1 MRSKMCSNVSAMDKH
16 RIAEEL
22 ASKFADR
29 THNEADTRH
38 QIIDRLLHEVLSWP
52 HESVKC
58 EKKVNPGYID
68 YVLRDRV
75 NRAVLLIEAKREGAY
90 FALPTKLT
98 KAADHLRSVRLRTLA
113 TDPNIA
119 KAVSQAA
126 QYCPAIGCQ
135 YACVTNGH
143 EFIIFRTFIP
153 GKDFMD
159 ADALVIPNL
168 KFFAERFT
176 PAYNLLSYQA
186 VTSDRSLQRALES
199 KNGLSRELCYPKH
212 GITHYDSPYQKN
224 SYARFL
230 EPIARRYFGEIAPTD
245 KRMMD
250 HCYVFARGTMEVQ
263 DGIRKRLS
271 DSLTPFFQ
279 ADGAEDITPVRT
291 GGKLAERI
299 ARSLSSRQSGEVLIL
314 YGGKGA
320 GKSTFLKRLLYY
332 DPPTAF
338 TIHAF
343 PIIVDCLR
351 APQDKAQ
358 LANYLWEEITTA
370 LNLDEL
376 LGRPMEDLLRLFE
389 DRFALAQKQELAG
402 YQVGSSEYLRER
414 NALVSRWKEDKL
426 YLARRLKMYWEKL
439 GKRAVIAFDN
449 TDQLSPALQDHCFL
463 SAQSIAREMQCV
475 TIISMREE
483 RYCRARTMGVLDAYQ
498 NSGFHL
504 AAPDL
509 EGVFT
514 KRINLVI
521 DDLEASGR
529 MHIKEVLPDDAP
541 FGQLKRFFIACLRQF
556 QEPHNALSRFLQE
569 CSRDNTRL
577 ALQFFAQFLSSGYT
591 HAEEMVENPRWT
603 VIDHQV
609 IKPMMVPQRFN
620 YDEDKSLIPNIYQCR
635 TPSRGSHFTM
645 VRVLRMLRQGASTFH
660 DKAGYW
666 RVDALVGDF
675 DSKFGMRQD
684 CESALDVLL
693 QHGLVEANN
702 RLDRY
707 SVEKSGGDGHEMIYA
722 DEVRITAFGIYML
735 DYLSPQFTYLDLVS
749 LDCGLGDEKLYNSFC
764 NAASD
769 ERTMAIAHDK
779 EGRLISRLK
788 RVEAFVEY
796 LQREESREKGE
807 FLLAESEEHMP
818 TVVSSFDAE
827 KPRVM
832 ASARKNLGRPT
843 SSRTK
848 SRS

>member
-1 MRSKMCSNVSAMDKH
+1 MCSNSFALMNSH

-22 ASKFADR
+22 ARQFANR
-29 THNEADTRH
+29 ALNEADTRH
-38 QIIDRLLHEVLSWP
+38 QIINRLLHEVLSWP
-52 HESVKC
+52 HGNVGC
-58 EKKVNPGYID
+58 EQKVHPGYID
-68 YVLRDRV
+68 FVLRDKAD
-75 NRAVLLIEAKREGAY
+75 RAALLIEAKKEGKY
-90 FALPTKLT
+90 FTLPTKIT
-98 KAADHLRSVRLRTLA
+98 GATDQLRHVRLRTLA
-113 TDPNIA
+113 TDPAIA
-119 KAVSQAA
+119 DAVNQAA

-143 EFIIFRTFIP
+143 EFIIFRSFIP
-153 GKDFMD
+153 GKHFMA

-168 KFFAERFT
+168 QYFADRFT
-176 PAYNLLSYQA
+176 LAYNLLGYEA
-186 VTSDRSLQRALES
+186 VTSGRSLQCALEA
-199 KNGLSRELCYPKH
+199 KTGRSRELYYPKR
-212 GITHYDSPYQKN
+212 GIVHYDSPYQKN
-224 SYARFL
+224 PYARFL
-230 EPIARRYFGEIAPTD
+230 EPVARRYFGEIAPTD

-250 HCYVFARGTMEVQ
+250 RCYVFARGTREVQ
-263 DGIRKRLS
+263 DGIRERLS

-299 ARSLSSRQSGEVLIL
+299 ARSLGSRPSGEVLIL

-351 APQDKAQ
+351 APQDKDE
-358 LANYLWEEITTA
+358 LASYLWEEITTA

-376 LGRPMEDLLRLFE
+376 LGGPMEDLLRLFE
-389 DRFALAQKQELAG
+389 DRFALALKQELAG
-402 YQVGSSEYLRER
+402 YAVGSSEYLRER

-426 YLARRLKMYWEKL
+426 YLARRLKHHWEKL

-463 SAQSIAREMQCV
+463 SAQSIARELQCV
-475 TIISMREE
+475 AIISMREE

-529 MHIKEVLPDDAP
+529 KHIKEVLPEDTP
-541 FGQLKRFFIACLRQF
+541 FGDLKRFFIACFRQF
-556 QEPHNALSRFLQE
+556 HEAHNALSRFLHE

-577 ALQFFAQFLSSGYT
+577 ALEFFTQFLSSGYT
-591 HAEEMVENPRWT
+591 HAQEMVANPRWT

-620 YDEDKSLIPNIYQCR
+620 YDEDKSLIPNVYQCR

-645 VRVLRMLRQGASTFH
+645 LRVLRMLRQGVGISP

-675 DSKFGMRQD
+675 DSRFGMRQD
-684 CESALDVLL
+684 CEAALDVML
-693 QHGLVEANN
+693 QHGLIEANN
-702 RLDRY
+702 RLDSY
-707 SVEKSGGDGHEMIYA
+707 SVAKSGGDGREMIYA

-749 LDCGLGDEKLYNSFC
+749 LDCGLGDEKLYHGFC

-769 ERTMAIAHDK
+769 ERSKAIAHDK
-779 EGRLISRLK
+779 EGRLTSRLK
-788 RVEAFVEY
+788 RVQAFVEY
-796 LQREESREKGE
+796 LQHEEHREKSE
-807 FLLAESEEHMP
+807 FLLAVSDEIMP
-818 TVVSSFDAE
+818 SVASAFEAE
-827 KPRVM
+827 KPRILS
-832 ASARKNLGRPT
+832 SARKNLAKVVA
-843 SSRTK
+843 SRT
-848 SRS
+848 RSSA

>member
-1 MRSKMCSNVSAMDKH
+1 
-16 RIAEEL
+16 
-22 ASKFADR
+22 
-29 THNEADTRH
+29 
-38 QIIDRLLHEVLSWP
+38 
-52 HESVKC
+52 
-58 EKKVNPGYID
+58 
-68 YVLRDRV
+68 
-75 NRAVLLIEAKREGAY
+75 
-90 FALPTKLT
+90 
-98 KAADHLRSVRLRTLA
+98 
-113 TDPNIA
+113 
-119 KAVSQAA
+119 
-126 QYCPAIGCQ
+126 
-135 YACVTNGH
+135 
-143 EFIIFRTFIP
+143 
-153 GKDFMD
+153 
-159 ADALVIPNL
+159 
-168 KFFAERFT
+168 
-176 PAYNLLSYQA
+176 
-186 VTSDRSLQRALES
+186 
-199 KNGLSRELCYPKH
+199 
-212 GITHYDSPYQKN
+212 
-224 SYARFL
+224 
-230 EPIARRYFGEIAPTD
+230 
-245 KRMMD
+245 MMD
-250 HCYVFARGTMEVQ
+250 RCYVFARGTLEVQ
-263 DGIRKRLS
+263 AGIRKRLS

-299 ARSLSSRQSGEVLIL
+299 ARSLGSRPSGEVLIL

-332 DPPTAF
+332 DPPAAF

-351 APQDKAQ
+351 APQDKDE
-358 LANYLWEEITTA
+358 LASYLWEEITAA

-376 LGRPMEDLLRLFE
+376 LARPMEDLLRLFE
-389 DRFALAQKQELAG
+389 DRFALALKQELAG
-402 YQVGSSEYLRER
+402 YQLGSSEYLRER
-414 NALVSRWKEDKL
+414 NALVSSWKRDKL
-426 YLARRLKMYWEKL
+426 YLARRLKHHWEKL

-463 SAQSIAREMQCV
+463 SAQNIARELQCV
-475 TIISMREE
+475 AIISMREE

-529 MHIKEVLPDDAP
+529 RYIKEVLPGDAA

-556 QEPHNALSRFLQE
+556 QEPHNALRRFLQE

-577 ALQFFAQFLSSGYT
+577 ALDFFAQFLSSGYT
-591 HAEEMVENPRWT
+591 HAEEMVANPRWT

-620 YDEDKSLIPNIYQCR
+620 YDEDKSLIPNVYQCR

-645 VRVLRMLRQGASTFH
+645 VRVLRMLRQGAGISP

-684 CESALDVLL
+684 CEAALDVML
-693 QHGLVEANN
+693 QHGLIEANN
-702 RLDRY
+702 RLDSY
-707 SVEKSGGDGHEMIYA
+707 SVEKSGGNGSEMIYA

-749 LDCGLGDEKLYNSFC
+749 LDCGLGDEKLYHAFC

-769 ERTMAIAHDK
+769 ERTKAIAHDK
-779 EGRLISRLK
+779 EGRLTSRLK
-788 RVEAFVEY
+788 RVRAFIDY
-796 LQREESREKGE
+796 LQKEEGREKSE
-807 FLLAESEEHMP
+807 FLLAESEEIMP
-818 TVVSSFDAE
+818 GVVSSFKSE
-827 KPRVM
+827 EPRVW
-832 ASARKNLGRPT
+832 ASARKNLAKLTVFRAQPI
-843 SSRTK
+843 S
-848 SRS
+848 